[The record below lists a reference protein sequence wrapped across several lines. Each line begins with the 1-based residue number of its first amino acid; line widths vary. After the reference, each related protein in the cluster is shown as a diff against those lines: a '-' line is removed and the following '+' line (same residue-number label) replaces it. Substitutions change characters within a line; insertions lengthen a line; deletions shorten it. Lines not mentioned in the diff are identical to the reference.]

1 MNRPFGTL
9 APRLLAV
16 VPVAVLGLF
25 YAWPVAALMA
35 RALDLDA
42 VGDVLANKGIRSVVW
57 FTVWQA
63 AASTALTIAVGMAP
77 AYVVARYRFPGRRLV
92 LAVVTVPF
100 VLPTVVVGAAFL
112 AVLPESLE
120 RSVWAILAAHVFF
133 NVAIVIRTVGAVWGS
148 LDPDLAAAARCLGAS
163 PARAFR
169 EVTLPLLRPAVASAA
184 MLVFLFTFTSYG
196 VVRILGGPGRAMVD
210 VEIFLRATQLDDLP
224 GAAVLAL
231 GQLVAITLVLLWWR
245 RGRAWAIG
253 TQAAEPHHRLR
264 TTRQRLLVAGV
275 LGPLLAFVLVPLG
288 ALAVRSVRVGGTW
301 SLRGWTTL
309 TTGEVRPG
317 VRAGADPIDAAI
329 ASLRV
334 AALATVVA
342 VVIGMLA
349 ASAVAYSGRGGRW
362 LDTALMLPLATSAVT
377 IGFGILITFD
387 EPPLDLR
394 GSAAVVPLV
403 HALVAVPFV
412 VRAVVPVLAAVP
424 PDRRAAAATLGAS
437 PRRVWWSVDR
447 PALLPALATGAA
459 FSFAVSIGEFGAT
472 SFLTRRGEET
482 LPVAVA
488 RLLGRTGDVVQ
499 AQAYALA
506 TIMLVVTLAALLAV
520 DRGARP
526 AMVGR

>member
-1 MNRPFGTL
+1 MV
-9 APRLLAV
+9 APAL
-16 VPVAVLGLF
+16 VLGLF
-25 YAWPVAALMA
+25 YAWPVTALMA

-42 VGDVLANKGIRSVVW
+42 VADVVSNEGIRSVVW

-63 AASTALTIAVGMAP
+63 AASTVLTIAVGLAP

-133 NVAIVIRTVGAVWGS
+133 NVAIVIRTVGAVWGA

-169 EVTLPLLRPAVASAA
+169 EVTLPLLRPAVASAS

-196 VVRILGGPGRAMVD
+196 VVRILGGPGRATVD

-231 GQLVAITLVLLWWR
+231 GQLIAITLVLLWWR

-253 TQAAEPHHRLR
+253 TGAAEPRQRPR
-264 TTRQRLLVAGV
+264 TTSQRLVVLGV
-275 LGPLLAFVLVPLG
+275 LAPLLAFVLVPLG
-288 ALAVRSVRVGGTW
+288 ALVLRSVRVGGTW

-309 TTGEVRPG
+309 TSGETRPG

-334 AALATVVA
+334 AALATIVA
-342 VVIGMLA
+342 VVLGMLA
-349 ASAVAYSGRGGRW
+349 AAAIAYSGLGGRW
-362 LDTALMLPLATSAVT
+362 LDTVLMLPLATSAVT

-387 EPPLDLR
+387 TPPLDLR
-394 GSAAVVPLV
+394 GSAVVVPLV
-403 HALVAVPFV
+403 HSLVAMPFV
-412 VRAVVPVLAAVP
+412 VRAVVPVLSAIP
-424 PDRRAAAATLGAS
+424 PDRRAAAATLGAA
-437 PRRVWWSVDR
+437 PGRVWWSVDR

-482 LPVAVA
+482 LPIAVA

-506 TIMLVVTLAALLAV
+506 TIMLVVTLVALLAV